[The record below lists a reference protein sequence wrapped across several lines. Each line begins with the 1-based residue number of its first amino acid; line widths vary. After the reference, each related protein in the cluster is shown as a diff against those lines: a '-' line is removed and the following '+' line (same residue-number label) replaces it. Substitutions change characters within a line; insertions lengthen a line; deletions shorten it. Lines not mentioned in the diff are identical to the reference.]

1 MNDNEYEEENLD
13 DFMESAAN
21 ILSDENNRERN
32 TIIESLKQHLS
43 SIFHIQPEME
53 NFFNTLNGVIFKTK
67 EKKSKNG
74 QKIDNRQPFVIYPLV
89 FSFNPRTTSYF
100 LDYYLNSVQQS
111 IFEEN
116 RPHFTF
122 LSEVFANVIISLFS
136 DEKTN
141 NNLIKKSF
149 LLEPNKKKNIY
160 EKILRFCKKNID
172 TNKKLEQSVGCLLLT
187 EFIEKCP
194 LVKEEK
200 NLDSLFKIISD
211 YLDDRW
217 FECKLDLLNCTI
229 SLIFAAES
237 KFRPYA
243 NICLFRVLDYLTDM
257 DWMKRKLAIN
267 IVYTLVFYCKDEVM
281 AVKENIIEFLNMLKE
296 DSVAEVREVCMHT
309 LKFLGEEFDIDDNEF
324 DLEGENNKPK
334 NMFNKYKNKNNNRNN
349 KNPIHKK
356 SKRSYDEGE
365 KPQSQTIS
373 NIKGNKNKNNKN
385 ISKKNQNENDEK
397 EDNLKLKLQK
407 EKDYLDKIE
416 RDFMEKKKNY
426 NTNNYNNY
434 TSYRPNIR
442 ENSPMNSNM
451 NNPNEKLNNKSAP
464 NPLEEQVE
472 SITSTINTILEELKK
487 IQDDQNEF
495 RQMLV
500 SLKQATGNNYSKLND
515 RLKTLEK
522 NITNYN
528 KNLLN
533 KNYRDNYQDSKQNKE
548 NRVYKPSLSLNKYEE
563 NLKIENLKKKFNDGK
578 YNEALIESKE
588 NDKYLFKLL
597 PLMDKTIIPNIEIAI
612 LEDAIL
618 RLNKRVRILCF
629 EEGRERISDVLVF
642 YVQLI
647 KSDIQLKVITQIN
660 IKDALTF
667 LKTKAKNKLN
677 EEDAHNIS
685 KILGSLNFDG

>member
-1 MNDNEYEEENLD
+1 M
-13 DFMESAAN
+13 S
-21 ILSDENNRERN
+21 
-32 TIIESLKQHLS
+32 
-43 SIFHIQPEME
+43 
-53 NFFNTLNGVIFKTK
+53 
-67 EKKSKNG
+67 
-74 QKIDNRQPFVIYPLV
+74 
-89 FSFNPRTTSYF
+89 
-100 LDYYLNSVQQS
+100 
-111 IFEEN
+111 
-116 RPHFTF
+116 
-122 LSEVFANVIISLFS
+122 
-136 DEKTN
+136 
-141 NNLIKKSF
+141 
-149 LLEPNKKKNIY
+149 
-160 EKILRFCKKNID
+160 
-172 TNKKLEQSVGCLLLT
+172 
-187 EFIEKCP
+187 
-194 LVKEEK
+194 
-200 NLDSLFKIISD
+200 
-211 YLDDRW
+211 
-217 FECKLDLLNCTI
+217 
-229 SLIFAAES
+229 
-237 KFRPYA
+237 
-243 NICLFRVLDYLTDM
+243 
-257 DWMKRKLAIN
+257 
-267 IVYTLVFYCKDEVM
+267 
-281 AVKENIIEFLNMLKE
+281 
-296 DSVAEVREVCMHT
+296 
-309 LKFLGEEFDIDDNEF
+309 
-324 DLEGENNKPK
+324 
-334 NMFNKYKNKNNNRNN
+334 
-349 KNPIHKK
+349 
-356 SKRSYDEGE
+356 
-365 KPQSQTIS
+365 
-373 NIKGNKNKNNKN
+373 
-385 ISKKNQNENDEK
+385 
-397 EDNLKLKLQK
+397 
-407 EKDYLDKIE
+407 
-416 RDFMEKKKNY
+416 
-426 NTNNYNNY
+426 
-434 TSYRPNIR
+434 
-442 ENSPMNSNM
+442 SNM